1 MAEGDKPNKDENH
14 EEHDELKK
22 DMKSMQN
29 KYKEMKENP
38 KVQATQ
44 SLFSNFFIEIFY
56 LIAVVISFI
65 YSLTHSPRSA
75 VVFIGIGFLLG
86 IFLFSFMKN
95 TAGLV
100 NNLLTKQE
108 LVVHIIVA
116 VIAIILA
123 FIIPSIMMGILVGIP
138 AGVGVRY
145 GIFEAKKKHADH
157 HDHDDHEGK

>member
-1 MAEGDKPNKDENH
+1 MADGDKSNKDEHHDHEDH
-14 EEHDELKK
+14 EEFKK
-22 DMKSMQN
+22 DMKN
-29 KYKEMKENP
+29 IHDKYQEMKNNP

-44 SLFSNFFIEIFY
+44 SLFSNFFVEIFY

-65 YSLTHSPRSA
+65 YSLINQPRA
-75 VVFIGIGFLLG
+75 AIIFIGIGFLLG

-108 LVVHIIVA
+108 LAVHIIIA

-123 FIIPSIMMGILVGIP
+123 FIIPSIMMGVLVGIP
-138 AGVGVRY
+138 AGVGVRH
-145 GIFEAKKKHADH
+145 GIFEAKKKHGH
-157 HDHDDHEGK
+157 HDHKK